1 MNLTNMNKSILLYCS
16 VFLAGILFGDQATA
30 QLDQIG
36 EYNKLLMQNWS
47 GKYFQI
53 GNYKVKGS
61 PYLYGESVPGE
72 LVLEDDTESKHSNM
86 YYDLYNQE
94 VGVNI
99 DNTFVKLDKDISEF
113 RFAVPKKYG
122 SGQLVFKRVGLYNEH
137 KLKGYFNVL
146 ADNQGKYAFLRYFS
160 VALMSDAS
168 DMMNKDLKV
177 FQQNY
182 DYYIYNYKD
191 KSLKKVKLRSKDI
204 TRVIEE
210 AKSLSNL
217 KTYDLTTTE
226 GVSKLIQ
233 KL

>member
-1 MNLTNMNKSILLYCS
+1 MKKSTFLYSWIFLLGAMLWNDAS
-16 VFLAGILFGDQATA
+16 A

-72 LVLEDDTESKHSNM
+72 LILEDDTESKHSNM

-94 VGVNI
+94 VGVNV

-122 SGQLVFKRVGLYNEH
+122 SGQLVFRKVSQYNEP

-146 ADNQGKYAFLRYFS
+146 ADNKGKYAFLRYFS

-191 KSLKKVKLRSKDI
+191 HSIKKVRLRNKDI
-204 TRVIEE
+204 VRAIEE
-210 AKSLSNL
+210 AQTLPDLKS
-217 KTYDLTTTE
+217 YDLTTTE